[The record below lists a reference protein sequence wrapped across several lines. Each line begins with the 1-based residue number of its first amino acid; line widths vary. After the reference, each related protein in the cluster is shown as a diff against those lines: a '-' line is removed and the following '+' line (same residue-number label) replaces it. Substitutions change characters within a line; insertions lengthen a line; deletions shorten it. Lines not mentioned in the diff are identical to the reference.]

1 MLELLKNSM
10 RATVEWHGVDGD
22 FPPIKIVI
30 ADGSDNEDVVIKISD
45 EGKLHRCG
53 NACFFVS
60 RQGKDSSALSCVS
73 INFLFHVLKAVE
85 SREVTWQK
93 FGHISLQPR

>member
-1 MLELLKNSM
+1 MFRRIYVSFVEAYSFGVIVCHLNLICRFVLHPPDYIMLELLKNSM

-45 EGKLHRCG
+45 EGKLH
-53 NACFFVS
+53 
-60 RQGKDSSALSCVS
+60 
-73 INFLFHVLKAVE
+73 
-85 SREVTWQK
+85 VTWK
-93 FGHISLQPR
+93 

>member
-30 ADGSDNEDVVIKISD
+30 ADGSDNEDVVIKVSD
-45 EGKLHRCG
+45 EGMWCSEWIMTLIMTLPTHVVALLPIIHFRWR
-53 NACFFVS
+53 N
-60 RQGKDSSALSCVS
+60 SS
-73 INFLFHVLKAVE
+73 K
-85 SREVTWQK
+85 
-93 FGHISLQPR
+93 